1 MTMMTKERLGTAL
14 KSMDGVSEVKVI
26 EDRRLIAIVVSPR
39 FEGQNEAVRQ
49 AQVWRHLQQQF
60 VDEELQRV
68 EFVVTQTPTERA
80 A

>member
-1 MTMMTKERLGTAL
+1 MIDDNKPLM
-14 KSMDGVSEVKVI
+14 
-26 EDRRLIAIVVSPR
+26 DRRSLLQAGSLVLLLGAAQIARGASIV
-39 FEGQNEAVRQ
+39 AVRQ

-68 EFVVTQTPTERA
+68 EFVFTQTPTERA